1 MMLQAPLCAPAFQ
14 KQLITTAVFVEIY
27 HSPNT
32 AQHQKPPIA

>member
-1 MMLQAPLCAPAFQ
+1 LSTPALQ
-14 KQLITTAVFVEIY
+14 KQLIATAIFVEIY